1 MDKVL
6 VVEDDVEIN
15 KLLSDML
22 RQNRF
27 ETLSVYNGLDIFKA
41 LGQDTIRLILL
52 DLMLPDFTGE
62 QVLANIRTFSTVPII
77 VVSAKAGISDKVG
90 LLRSGA
96 DDYITK
102 PFHVEEVMARVE
114 SCIRR
119 SEKRVSNLNPI
130 IYKSLLLD
138 ASSKSAQIKGIALN
152 LTATEYRLLETF
164 ILNPDTTFSKK
175 QLFEIIWQERYMYN
189 NDIINTHMCNLRK
202 KLKSLDSQNDYIETV
217 FGIGYRL
224 VH

>member
-152 LTATEYRLLETF
+152 LTATEYRLLEMF
-164 ILNPDTTFSKK
+164 VLNPDTTFSKK
-175 QLFEIIWQERYMYN
+175 QLFEMIWQERYMYN
-189 NDIINTHMCNLRK
+189 NDIINTHVCNLRK

-224 VH
+224 IH

>member
-164 ILNPDTTFSKK
+164 VLNPDTTFSKK
-175 QLFEIIWQERYMYN
+175 QLFEMIWQERYMYN
-189 NDIINTHMCNLRK
+189 NDIINTHVCNLRK

-217 FGIGYRL
+217 LGIGYRL
-224 VH
+224 IH

>member
-27 ETLSVYNGLDIFKA
+27 QTLSVYNGLDIFKA

-164 ILNPDTTFSKK
+164 VLNPDTTFSKK
-175 QLFEIIWQERYMYN
+175 QLFEMIWQERYMYN
-189 NDIINTHMCNLRK
+189 NDIINTHVCNLRK

-224 VH
+224 IH

>member
-164 ILNPDTTFSKK
+164 VLNPDTTFSKK
-175 QLFEIIWQERYMYN
+175 QLFEMIWQERYMYN
-189 NDIINTHMCNLRK
+189 NDIINTHVCNLRK

-224 VH
+224 IH